1 MAIRQSLFRWTL
13 LTILSVV
20 LAVGLDWL
28 HLPAAFL
35 LGPMGAA
42 IAVAVG
48 FGPVNLPRLP
58 FNWAQGVVGCLI
70 AQAITPSLLAEIGR
84 DWPIFAG
91 GVLSVVLLSMVIGWL
106 LTRWQVLPGP
116 TAIWGTLPGA
126 AAAMVI
132 MAGDFGCD
140 VGLVAFT
147 QYVRVI
153 IVSVLSA
160 VVAAVFV
167 PAAPAGGLS
176 AHMALLPNDWL
187 GLGET
192 VAFILVASFLAVRL
206 RIPAGP
212 LLFVMVVGAL
222 LQNLHVLRVTLPEI
236 LLIPGYCVL
245 GWSIGMRFRRET
257 LRQAM
262 HALPAILV
270 STLLLLLACGGLA
283 VVLVKLTG
291 MDPLT
296 AYLATSPGGAST
308 VAIIASASHL
318 NVAYVMA
325 MQIARAWFLI
335 LAGPLIARTLSR
347 WAGYSPGP
355 VRNGSRP
362 R

>member
-1 MAIRQSLFRWTL
+1 MPQSLFRWTL
-13 LTILSVV
+13 LVILSAV

-35 LGPMGAA
+35 LGPMIAA
-42 IAVAVG
+42 IMVAVS
-48 FGPVNLPRLP
+48 FGPVHLPGLA

-70 AQAITPSLLAEIGR
+70 ARAITPSLLAEIGR
-84 DWPIFAG
+84 DWPIFAS
-91 GVLSVVLLSMVIGWL
+91 GVLAVVLLSMVIGWL

-140 VGLVAFT
+140 VGLVAFV

-176 AHMALLPNDWL
+176 AHIAFLPSDWL
-187 GLGET
+187 GFGET
-192 VAFILVASFLAVRL
+192 VGFIVVASFLAVRL

-212 LLFVMVVGAL
+212 LMFVMVIGAL
-222 LQNLHVLRVTLPEI
+222 LQNLHVLRIALPQI

-245 GWSIGMRFRRET
+245 GWGIGMRFRRET

-262 HALPAILV
+262 HALPSILL

-283 VVLVKLTG
+283 VVLVELTG

-325 MQIARAWFLI
+325 MQVARAWFLM
-335 LAGPLIARTLSR
+335 LTGPLIARTLSR
-347 WAGYSPGP
+347 WAGYPPGQGCS
-355 VRNGSRP
+355 GSG
-362 R
+362 